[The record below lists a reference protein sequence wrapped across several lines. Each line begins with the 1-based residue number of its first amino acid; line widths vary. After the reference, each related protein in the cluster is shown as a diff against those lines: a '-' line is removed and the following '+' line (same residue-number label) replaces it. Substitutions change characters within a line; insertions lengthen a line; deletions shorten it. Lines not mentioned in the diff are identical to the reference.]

1 MDIQDIQAG
10 QGSIE
15 IEAEVVKKGDVRTFE
30 KFGKQGKVCN
40 ATLKDKTGSISLTL
54 WNEQVEQIQEGNI
67 IKIQNGY
74 ASEFRGEK
82 QLSTGKFGTIEVIQK
97 EQQETSKETT
107 ESRNISQDKPKYT
120 DEDDDMTDVEEET
133 VG

>member
-10 QGSIE
+10 QGNIA
-15 IEAEVVKKGDVRTFE
+15 IEAEVVKKGEVRTFE

-54 WNEQVEQIQEGNI
+54 WNEQVDQIQEGNH

-82 QLSTGKFGTIEVIQK
+82 QLSTGKFGTLEIIEKGQ
-97 EQQETSKETT
+97 SSGTT
-107 ESRNISQDKPKYT
+107 DEKPKEIPQEKPSYAET
-120 DEDDDMTDVEEET
+120 DDDITDIEEEN